1 MDSHRLTRSI
11 NLKKMNDYISII
23 EEKYPFMKEGDT
35 IIVSYKLNLPNI
47 SNLIDNKSKN
57 NHYDISYIEKENN
70 NHVYKS
76 VYMFDNIDN
85 LYIEKED
92 TLFIAIDSEIQT
104 DFGLEQRIKK
114 EYFLASLHFYRLVF
128 YYIFFIY

>member
-85 LYIEKED
+85 
-92 TLFIAIDSEIQT
+92 
-104 DFGLEQRIKK
+104 IKLK
-114 EYFLASLHFYRLVF
+114 FNFSL
-128 YYIFFIY
+128 I